1 MKSSK
6 FALLIAAAMLSAVI
20 GVARAQEHKS
30 QPPQQ
35 PRQANTSS
43 VTLGNQVIVIPSPE
57 GFEEATSQ
65 FELVKERFSLTEA
78 PENDMLFVH
87 LPISDCELLRKG
99 NSPTYELY
107 TKVSVLR
114 SSRALVVSSPMMA
127 AAVEELR
134 TQAATLLDPNGP
146 KMEEMERLIE
156 KGLSRSN
163 SQQTTIEFD
172 KPQILGVFENQPN
185 LFSLLTLLTVKAN
198 VGGTDVTIP
207 MLTTV
212 NYVRVKERLIFVYTF
227 RRFQSKADVE
237 PLKAFTKRWTNSI
250 LAAN

>member
-1 MKSSK
+1 MISG
-6 FALLIAAAMLSAVI
+6 AINAAQ
-20 GVARAQEHKS
+20 AQEHESRPS
-30 QPPQQ
+30 Q
-35 PRQANTSS
+35 RAKTSS
-43 VTLGNQVIVIPSPE
+43 VTLGNQVVLIPNPE

-65 FELVKERFSLTEA
+65 FEQVKQRFSLTEA

-87 LPISDCELLRKG
+87 LPSSDCELLRKG
-99 NSPTYELY
+99 SNPTYDLY

-114 SSRALVVSSPMMA
+114 TSRTMVVSSPMMA
-127 AAVEELR
+127 AAVQELR

-146 KMEEMERLIE
+146 KMEEMERLVE
-156 KGLSRSN
+156 KGLSHVN
-163 SQQTTIEFD
+163 SQQTKIEFD
-172 KPQILGVFENQPN
+172 KPQILGVVDNQPN
-185 LFSLLTLLTVKAN
+185 VFSLLTLLTIKAN
-198 VGGTDVTIP
+198 VEGTDITIP

-237 PLKAFTKRWTNSI
+237 PLKAFTKKWTTSI